1 MYQKSTGIHEQ
12 KFYAEEAKPLIHGLQ
27 IKGSPAEPYRSV
39 VEEQLASL
47 ESRIEFL
54 TNALTTLDNR
64 LAPVMRDNP
73 CKAAEASLPCADSP
87 LGKKLENFNSRMNGI
102 QDHILYIIE
111 RLEI

>member
-1 MYQKSTGIHEQ
+1 MSGDHNMNQFTYGK
-12 KFYAEEAKPLIHGLQ
+12 A
-27 IKGSPAEPYRSV
+27 IKGANLAQCVQEPEQYRSV